1 MVKSVNLFGGDGTYS
16 YDFDLD
22 PQLLARNTGLVVV
35 VDYTPPSGWCRPGE
49 IPFILQISPFSYF
62 DITPGEGIDVGFE
75 RYPQNLV
82 DNNFTIALDDF
93 SISRLA
99 LATRLA
105 AALQRTTNVA
115 LDAEFVRLDQSTK
128 VEGPLVMV
136 TASGPD
142 YLSSAPLLS
151 TNPISVINNDRIELL
166 RFDVNL
172 GHAVLEAFDYFGS
185 DRLMLTWNSGHD
197 PDPAAG
203 IEFANQLID
212 SISTRDDSW
221 SNLFG
226 DTYLL
231 SDGAP
236 PLAIAVR
243 GKNLQPTPSI
253 LAPDYIARA
262 KPLVIA
268 MFFAAIVAFLLN
280 MLRKWRIRIR
290 EEEDARQAMRLSM
303 ARIADQLDIPD
314 DVDDVDDDLAF

>member
-1 MVKSVNLFGGDGTYS
+1 MVNSVNLHGGDGTYS

-82 DNNFTIALDDF
+82 DSNFTIALDDF
-93 SISRLA
+93 SMSRLD
-99 LATRLA
+99 LATRLVG
-105 AALQRTTNVA
+105 ALQRTTNVA
-115 LDAEFVRLDQSTK
+115 LEANYVRLDQADK
-128 VEGPLVMV
+128 VDGPVVML

-151 TNPISVINNDRIELL
+151 TNPISVINDDRIELL

-172 GHAVLEAFDYFGS
+172 GHAVLEAFDYYGN

-197 PDPAAG
+197 PDPAVG
-203 IEFANQLID
+203 IKFADQLID

-221 SNLFG
+221 TSLFG

-236 PLAIAVR
+236 PLSISVR
-243 GKNLQPTPSI
+243 GKDLQPTPSI
-253 LAPDYIARA
+253 LAPDYIGRA

-268 MFFAAIVAFLLN
+268 MLFAAMAAFLLN
-280 MLRKWRIRIR
+280 MLRKWRIKMR

-303 ARIADQLDIPD
+303 ARIADQLDVPD
-314 DVDDVDDDLAF
+314 NDDDDELI